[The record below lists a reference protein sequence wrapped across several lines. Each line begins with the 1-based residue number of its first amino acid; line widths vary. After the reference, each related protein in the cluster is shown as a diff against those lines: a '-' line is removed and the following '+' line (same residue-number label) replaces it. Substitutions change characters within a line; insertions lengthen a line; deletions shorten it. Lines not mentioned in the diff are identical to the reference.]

1 MRDYLNWAKD
11 ILISAR
17 GQGGEARDGSF
28 LELKNVSVSFGRLTA
43 VDQVNLIIRQG
54 DIAAIIGPNGAG
66 KTTML
71 KLISGLLPL
80 SQGEIWFKQR
90 RLDKISPHHIAS
102 LGVTQVFQDIQL
114 FSNMSILENV
124 MVGCHVWTDAGFL
137 STGLKLPHAK
147 AEEKEI
153 MERAMSKL
161 SLVGLEQKALAP
173 PANLS
178 WSEQKISGLARAL
191 AAEPDLLLLD
201 EPYGGLM
208 TSEIEKL
215 SQLLLKLQQGG
226 ITILMVEQRT
236 DEALEIA
243 NQVIILDS
251 GAKVADAAPSEIQ
264 SNEHLIATY
273 LGGRITEGGKL
284 HYAASE

>member
-1 MRDYLNWAKD
+1 MRDYLNWIKD

-17 GQGGEARDGSF
+17 GQGREARDRPL

-43 VDQVNLIIRQG
+43 VDQVNFVIRQG
-54 DIAAIIGPNGAG
+54 DIASIIGPNGAG

-80 SQGEIWFKQR
+80 SQGEIWFKQQ
-90 RLDKISPHHIAS
+90 RLDKIPPHHIAS

-161 SLVGLEQKALAP
+161 SLVGLEQKALAL

-208 TSEIEKL
+208 TAEIEKL
-215 SQLLLKLQQGG
+215 SQLLLELQQEG

-243 NQVIILDS
+243 NQVIVLDS
-251 GAKVADAAPSEIQ
+251 GEKVADAPPSEIQ
-264 SNEHLIATY
+264 GNEHIIATY
-273 LGGRITEGGKL
+273 LGGRIAERGKL